1 MGEPVVLQHGSEV
14 WSLAVLPDRRLASG
28 GLEGKIKLWLVDER
42 KLLAALCLRAGRN
55 FTNDEWVRYVGSDTP
70 WRPSCQAFGLP
81 SKLADAEL
89 RLIRVR
95 KADTSAAQLPSGAAF
110 GVTLIGPGNLF
121 LDLEPERG
129 RKHCIWVIFSM
140 EVNLRNV

>member
-1 MGEPVVLQHGSEV
+1 MGQVRGLRH
-14 WSLAVLPDRRLASG
+14 AV
-28 GLEGKIKLWLVDER
+28 
-42 KLLAALCLRAGRN
+42 AA
-55 FTNDEWVRYVGSDTP
+55 E
-70 WRPSCQAFGLP
+70 LP
-81 SKLADAEL
+81 SLRTPLKLADAEL